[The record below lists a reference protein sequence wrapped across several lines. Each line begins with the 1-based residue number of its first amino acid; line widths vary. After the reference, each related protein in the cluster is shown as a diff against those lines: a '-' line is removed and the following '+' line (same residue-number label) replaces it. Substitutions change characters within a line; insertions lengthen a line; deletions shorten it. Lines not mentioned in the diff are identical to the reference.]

1 MKRFTALAAAV
12 MLLCTLILTGCGGG
26 GSTGDSGSGKTLT
39 LNVYNWGEYISDGS
53 EDSFNTVREF
63 EKWYE
68 ETYKQKVKVNYTT
81 FASNEDMYAKLS
93 SGAVS
98 FDVVIPSDYMI
109 ARMRDENMLLEL
121 DFNNIPNYQ
130 NIDES
135 FRSLYYDPDNK
146 YTVPYTYGV
155 VGVIYNA
162 NAVDEADV
170 GGWDLLWNDKYK
182 GNILQFNNPRDA
194 FGTAQFKLGL
204 DPNDTDHASWDAAL
218 AELKKQAPLVKS
230 YVMDEIYNM
239 MESGEAAIGVY
250 YAGDYFTMLDAQAD
264 GVDLKFYYPERTNYF
279 VDAMCIP
286 SCCQNKEL
294 AERFI
299 NYMLSPEP
307 AIANAEFIYY
317 ATPNSV
323 VYKDEGYIEEMGEEA
338 MEILYP
344 DIENF
349 SALYNEYAFRSLDQA
364 MLDYVNSLWETQKIN

>member
-109 ARMRDENMLLEL
+109 ARMREENMLLEL

-286 SCCQNKEL
+286 SCCQEKEL
-294 AERFI
+294 AECFI

-307 AIANAEFIYY
+307 AIANAEYIYY
-317 ATPNSV
+317 ASPNSA
-323 VYKDEGYIEEMGEEA
+323 VYTDEGYIDEMGEEA

-344 DIENF
+344 EIEDF
-349 SALYNEYAFRSLDQA
+349 SALYNKYAYRSLDEA
-364 MLDYVNSLWETQKIN
+364 TLDYVNSLWESLKIN

>member
-1 MKRFTALAAAV
+1 MKKTVALLIALT
-12 MLLCTLILTGCGGG
+12 MLCALLTGCGGG
-26 GSTGDSGSGKTLT
+26 GKTRT

-53 EDSFNTVREF
+53 EDSFNTVKEF
-63 EKWYE
+63 EKWYQ
-68 ETYKQKVKVNYTT
+68 ETYGEKVKVNYTT

-98 FDVVIPSDYMI
+98 YDVVIPSDYMI
-109 ARMRDENMLLEL
+109 ARMRENNMLLPL
-121 DFNNIPNYQ
+121 NFDNIPNYSY
-130 NIDES
+130 IDES
-135 FRSLYYDPDNK
+135 FHGLYYDPDNQ

-162 NAVDEADV
+162 NAVDEADAQ
-170 GGWDLLWNDKYK
+170 GWDLLWNEKYK
-182 GNILQFNNPRDA
+182 GEILQFNNSRDA
-194 FGTAQFKLGL
+194 FGTAQYKLGL
-204 DPNDTDHASWDAAL
+204 DVNDTDHASWDAAL

-264 GVDLKFYYPERTNYF
+264 GVDLRFYYPETTNYF

-286 SCCQNKEL
+286 SCCQEKEL

-307 AIANAEFIYY
+307 AIANAEYIYY
-317 ATPNSV
+317 ACPNSA
-323 VYKDEGYIEEMGEEA
+323 VYTDVGYIDEMGEEA

-344 DIENF
+344 EIGDF
-349 SALYNEYAFRSLDQA
+349 SALYNRYAYRSLDEA
-364 MLDYVNSLWETQKIN
+364 TLDYVNSLWESLKIN